1 MAYEGDYLDGGGLGT
16 VWANMKNYV
25 STVLGDY
32 ETIAAATIAVDS
44 LTAAIG
50 NLKASLGSAAYQDIS
65 IFASA
70 EDMGIAQNDITSLKS
85 GLSTVQGYFTNGVAK
100 SAAKLTTGQQTLF
113 GNTYWTSGGVPTSV
127 GYDASHTAALNYIST
142 IDATGYI
149 RINVSGNNFAGFR
162 VITPTT
168 GQYAYG
174 SSNIGGVDSGGVY
187 FGHTLS
193 GYSDAEM
200 RLKAGV
206 GLTVGN
212 NIIAGGGVA
221 AGGII
226 ELGTGTSSYV
236 QQITAGTGLTG
247 GTITSSGTIALAIA
261 TASTLGG
268 IRIGSHLSIDGSTG
282 VVSVTDIPTDST
294 VAGWGYIKAP
304 TLGAVLDIGHVPPST
319 YSSLSPLADK
329 SYAIDGASSMAVT
342 LPTISDSKTHNI
354 YIYVSNNYG
363 SLSFSSTHTIR
374 YTDSS
379 SASLSPCSIHCFF
392 NGFCWLID
400 IKKVKTSL

>member
-16 VWANMKNYV
+16 VWANMKNHV

-50 NLKASLGSAAYQDIS
+50 TLKVSLGSAAYQDIS

-212 NIIAGGGVA
+212 NIIAGGGVS

-268 IRIGSHLSIDGSTG
+268 IRIGNHLSIDSSTG
-282 VVSVTDIPTDST
+282 VVNH
-294 VAGWGYIKAP
+294 
-304 TLGAVLDIGHVPPST
+304 VLCR
-319 YSSLSPLADK
+319 
-329 SYAIDGASSMAVT
+329 
-342 LPTISDSKTHNI
+342 
-354 YIYVSNNYG
+354 YV
-363 SLSFSSTHTIR
+363 R
-374 YTDSS
+374 YH
-379 SASLSPCSIHCFF
+379 L
-392 NGFCWLID
+392 L
-400 IKKVKTSL
+400 